1 MLDIP
6 STAYRVLNVLK
17 QWVEKHY
24 YDFEASPQLLRD
36 LKAFVYG
43 LFRFLWHMSLMLINM
58 SK

>member
-1 MLDIP
+1 M
-6 STAYRVLNVLK
+6 LK

-43 LFRFLWHMSLMLINM
+43 TFSSVMAVGFNVSEFCLMMGHDVILML
-58 SK
+58 

>member
-6 STAYRVLNVLK
+6 STAHRVLNVLK

-43 LFRFLWHMSLMLINM
+43 LFRFAMAHVLNVD
-58 SK
+58 KYE